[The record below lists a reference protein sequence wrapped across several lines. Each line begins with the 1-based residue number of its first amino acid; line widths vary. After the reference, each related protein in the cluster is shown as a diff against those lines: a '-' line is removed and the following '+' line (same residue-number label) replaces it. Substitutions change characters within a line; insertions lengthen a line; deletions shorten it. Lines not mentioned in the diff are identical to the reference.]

1 MNNFSKERLQSAV
14 VELASR
20 ARVASRALAKLSNQS
35 RNELLMA
42 VAKAIEDGSRKI
54 LQANE
59 LDCHA
64 AEPAVLAGTMSSAM
78 LSRLPINPRGVD
90 EIPPP
95 VRAVAR
101 LPGPLR
107 RRPAATA
114 RACGLRASQEAC
126 PPWVLWPVFVCP

>member
-1 MNNFSKERLQSAV
+1 MSYLSKERSQSPVA
-14 VELASR
+14 ELASR

-64 AEPAVLAGTMSSAM
+64 AEPAVLAGAMASPM
-78 LSRLPINPRGVD
+78 LSRLRVKSRGCY
-90 EIPPP
+90 
-95 VRAVAR
+95 
-101 LPGPLR
+101 GK
-107 RRPAATA
+107 
-114 RACGLRASQEAC
+114 ASRDLDLC
-126 PPWVLWPVFVCP
+126 

>member
-1 MNNFSKERLQSAV
+1 MNYLSKERLQSAV

-54 LQANE
+54 LQSNE

-64 AEPAVLAGTMSSAM
+64 AEPAVLAGKISCVM
-78 LSRLPINPRGVD
+78 LSCHHINPPGVD
-90 EIPPP
+90 EIAPA
-95 VRAVAR
+95 RGSVAP
-101 LPGPLR
+101 LPDALGIW
-107 RRPAATA
+107 PATPEPSY
-114 RACGLRASQEAC
+114 CS
-126 PPWVLWPVFVCP
+126 

>member
-1 MNNFSKERLQSAV
+1 MNYLSKERLQSAV

-64 AEPAVLAGTMSSAM
+64 AEPAVLAGAKSSAK
-78 LSRLPINPRGVD
+78 LFSPRVNPRGVD
-90 EIPPP
+90 KIAPR
-95 VRAVAR
+95 VRDPAR
-101 LPGPLR
+101 LAGTRGPT
-107 RRPAATA
+107 PP
-114 RACGLRASQEAC
+114 C
-126 PPWVLWPVFVCP
+126 PEL

>member
-1 MNNFSKERLQSAV
+1 MNYLSKERLQSAV

-64 AEPAVLAGTMSSAM
+64 AEPAVLAGTKSSAM
-78 LSRLPINPRGVD
+78 LSPLRLNPRGVD
-90 EIPPP
+90 GIAA
-95 VRAVAR
+95 RHCDVAP

-107 RRPAATA
+107 PHRSATDTKES
-114 RACGLRASQEAC
+114 L
-126 PPWVLWPVFVCP
+126 LLH